1 MDSPANDGASVWRL
15 SLADFRDA
23 TAADRPT
30 PGCGAAA
37 AVVSDIGLALVLK
50 GLRISEAR
58 GSESARRRL
67 LKTAEGLIGRPGA
80 FADADIRAF
89 QNYLHASRDDTA
101 DLQTASRQACAVP
114 LATAHSCLEAL
125 ELANDAWPQ
134 VAVVVRSDVQAGAL
148 LIHAGLSAAL
158 INVDADMASLD
169 DAAAREQA
177 GRSRERLQSDADKV
191 LRQLLD
197 QAEAD
202 NPPDH
207 A

>member
-1 MDSPANDGASVWRL
+1 MDSPAGDSVWRL

-37 AVVSDIGLALVLK
+37 AVVSDIGLALALK
-50 GLRISEAR
+50 GLRVSESR

-125 ELANDAWPQ
+125 ELANEAWPL
-134 VAVVVRSDVQAGAL
+134 VAAVVRSDVQAGAL

-169 DAAAREQA
+169 DASAREQA
-177 GRSRERLQSDADKV
+177 GRSRERLQNDADKV
-191 LRQLLD
+191 LQQLLD
-197 QAEAD
+197 LAGAAASD
-202 NPPDH
+202 PPEYS
-207 A
+207 

>member
-1 MDSPANDGASVWRL
+1 MDNSTGDSVWRL
-15 SLADFRDA
+15 SLADFREA

-58 GSESARRRL
+58 GSEPARRRL
-67 LKTAEGLIGRPGA
+67 LQTAEALMGRPGA

-89 QNYLHASRDDTA
+89 QAYLHASRDDTA
-101 DLQTASRQACAVP
+101 NLQTASRQACAVP

-125 ELANDAWPQ
+125 ELASEAWPL
-134 VAVVVRSDVQAGAL
+134 VAIVVRSDVQAGAL

-158 INVDADMASLD
+158 INVDADMASLE

-177 GRSRERLQSDADKV
+177 GRSRERLQRSADKV
-191 LRQLLD
+191 LQQLLD
-197 QAEAD
+197 QAGAD
-202 NPPDH
+202 ASDSREH
-207 A
+207 S

>member
-1 MDSPANDGASVWRL
+1 MDSPAGDSVWRL
-15 SLADFRDA
+15 SLADFRNA

-30 PGCGAAA
+30 PGSGAAA

-50 GLRISEAR
+50 WLRISEAR
-58 GSESARRRL
+58 GSEPARRRL
-67 LKTAEGLIGRPGA
+67 LQTAESLIGRPGA

-89 QNYLHASRDDTA
+89 QAYLHASRDDTA

-125 ELANDAWPQ
+125 DLANEAWPR
-134 VAVVVRSDVQAGAL
+134 VAAVVRSDVQAGAL

-169 DAAAREQA
+169 DTAAREQA
-177 GRSRERLQSDADKV
+177 GRARERLQTDADKV
-191 LRQLLD
+191 LQQLLD
-197 QAEAD
+197 RVASDASSS
-202 NPPDH
+202 PDH
-207 A
+207 R